1 MLSST
6 RASAMDSLVD
16 AIRYEGLKAEIAVL
30 VANKKCDALDRAK
43 GFDIPAV
50 LLESAG
56 KEREAYDKEL
66 HKELQKHN
74 IDLILL
80 VGYMR
85 LLSTWF
91 VQRWRQ
97 KIMNV
102 HPSLL
107 PEFAGGMDMEVH
119 KAVLAAGKKES
130 GATVHF
136 VDETLDRGKII
147 LQRKVAVSRIE
158 TPESLKEKV
167 QAVEQELLVE
177 AVSLFSKGKIAMEKS
192 AMVA

>member
-1 MLSST
+1 
-6 RASAMDSLVD
+6 MDSLVD
-16 AIRYEGLKAEIAVL
+16 AIRYEGLQAEIAVL
-30 VANKKCDALDRAK
+30 IANKKCDALEKAK
-43 GFDIPAV
+43 GFDILAV

-56 KEREAYDKEL
+56 KEREGYDKEL
-66 HKELQKHN
+66 HKELQKYN
-74 IDLILL
+74 VDLILL

-85 LLSTWF
+85 LLSKWF
-91 VQRWRQ
+91 VGKWHH

-107 PEFAGGMDMEVH
+107 PEFAGEMDLGVH

-136 VDETLDRGKII
+136 VDETVDGGQII
-147 LQRKVAVSRIE
+147 LQKKVTIGKNE
-158 TPESLKEKV
+158 TLESLKEKV

-177 AVSLFSKGKIAMEKS
+177 AVALYAKGKIMEKS
-192 AMVA
+192 TTVA